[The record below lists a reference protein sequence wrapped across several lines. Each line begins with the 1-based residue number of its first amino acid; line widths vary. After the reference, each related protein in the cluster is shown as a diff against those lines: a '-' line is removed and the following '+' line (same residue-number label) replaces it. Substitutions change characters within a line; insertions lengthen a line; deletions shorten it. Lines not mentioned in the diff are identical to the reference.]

1 MIPLLWRRAAGLAG
15 LACLGLLAGLD
26 SLGAQRPRGG
36 MGGGGRRPPLLEAT
50 GEKVAELNPVARLL
64 REQRKLELSPD
75 QATRL
80 DSLNLALVAEC
91 DPFLHRI
98 DSLRAVLDRPPGRE
112 GQRPGGGG
120 RGERP
125 RDPVGGTGGGPLM
138 ELWNAVAQVKLR
150 YEAALLSA
158 LPMLTDHQQTQAHAL
173 VEKDQQRMAAYVGM
187 PGFRSGGG

>member
-15 LACLGLLAGLD
+15 LACLGLLASVG
-26 SLGAQRPRGG
+26 SLEAQRPRGG
-36 MGGGGRRPPLLEAT
+36 MGDGARRPPLLEAT

-64 REQRKLELSPD
+64 KEHRKLELSPD
-75 QATRL
+75 QTTRL

-91 DPFLHRI
+91 DPFLRRI
-98 DSLRAVLDRPPGRE
+98 DSLRAVLDQRPGRE
-112 GQRPGGGG
+112 GQRPGAG
-120 RGERP
+120 RPGERP
-125 RDPVGGTGGGPLM
+125 REPVGGTGGGPLM

-173 VEKDQQRMAAYVGM
+173 VEKDQQRMSAYVGM

>member
-1 MIPLLWRRAAGLAG
+1 MILPWPRRAAGLAA
-15 LACLGLLAGLD
+15 LACLGLVASLD
-26 SLGAQRPRGG
+26 SLEAQRPRGG
-36 MGGGGRRPPLLEAT
+36 MGGGARRPPLLEAT

-64 REQRKLELSPD
+64 KEHRKLELSPD
-75 QATRL
+75 QTTRL

-91 DPFLHRI
+91 DPFLQRI
-98 DSLRAVLDRPPGRE
+98 DSLRTLIDRGPGRE
-112 GQRPGGGG
+112 GQRPAAG
-120 RGERP
+120 RPGERP
-125 RDPVGGTGGGPLM
+125 REPVAGTGGGPLM